1 LDDYCTGLNV
11 AKCGGAVNDAALGE
25 RGATVSTR
33 RFFVACVAVLTLAAC
48 NTTDYLVERYEWRWG
63 PDPALPRSD
72 VQSAIGGQVQVLDYI
87 TLAALK
93 KGYWDVP
100 PFSEPRLNGDWF
112 RVAEWGFNVGRQDC
126 EIYLNYMFR
135 MNREKQRD
143 DGIIA
148 GVSAATSAIVSVTAH
163 NPAKALSV
171 LAAAFGLAT
180 ALNDAIF
187 SSYLFTEAPG
197 LISVKVKDLQDTYQQ
212 QVEKN
217 QHPLATLVSTTK
229 TKTDTT
235 GVAGKSASQAS
246 DTSSTLVKP
255 ITTPEGAYSAI
266 QNYYHICLPQSIEGI
281 LLQTVADS
289 SAKSNNPS
297 NNSTP
302 QLVGNP
308 DSTKTTKTK

>member
-1 LDDYCTGLNV
+1 
-11 AKCGGAVNDAALGE
+11 
-25 RGATVSTR
+25 
-33 RFFVACVAVLTLAAC
+33 
-48 NTTDYLVERYEWRWG
+48 
-63 PDPALPRSD
+63 
-72 VQSAIGGQVQVLDYI
+72 
-87 TLAALK
+87 
-93 KGYWDVP
+93 
-100 PFSEPRLNGDWF
+100 
-112 RVAEWGFNVGRQDC
+112 
-126 EIYLNYMFR
+126 
-135 MNREKQRD
+135 
-143 DGIIA
+143 
-148 GVSAATSAIVSVTAH
+148 VSAATSAIVSATAH

-171 LAAAFGLAT
+171 LAASFGLAT

-217 QHPLATLVSTTK
+217 QHPVTTLVSTTK
-229 TKTDTT
+229 QTKTDTT
-235 GVAGKSASQAS
+235 GAANKSASQTA

-255 ITTPEGAYSAI
+255 ITTPEEAYNAI

-281 LLQTVADS
+281 LLQAVADS

-302 QLVGNP
+302 QLVGSP

>member
-1 LDDYCTGLNV
+1 M
-11 AKCGGAVNDAALGE
+11 
-25 RGATVSTR
+25 
-33 RFFVACVAVLTLAAC
+33 LAGC

-63 PDPALPRSD
+63 PDPALPRTD
-72 VQSAIGGQVQVLDYI
+72 VQSAIVGQIQVLDYI
-87 TLAALK
+87 TWQAFGVHYPGEGA
-93 KGYWDVP
+93 P
-100 PFSEPRLNGDWF
+100 PAKDFWF
-112 RVAEWGFNVGRQDC
+112 QVAEWGFNVGRQDC

-148 GVSAATSAIVSVTAH
+148 GVSAATSAIVTATTH

-171 LAAAFGLAT
+171 LAASFGLAT

-217 QHPLATLVSTTK
+217 QLQHAKAALVSTTEAK
-229 TKTDTT
+229 A
-235 GVAGKSASQAS
+235 VATGKS
-246 DTSSTLVKP
+246 TSPAPNATDKSTTTTTTVVRP
-255 ITTPEGAYSAI
+255 IVFPEDAYNAI

-281 LLQTVADS
+281 LLQAVADS
-289 SAKSNNPS
+289 SAKSSNPS

-302 QLVGNP
+302 QLVG
-308 DSTKTTKTK
+308 SSVTSKTTKTK

>member
-1 LDDYCTGLNV
+1 MF
-11 AKCGGAVNDAALGE
+11 
-25 RGATVSTR
+25 AT
-33 RFFVACVAVLTLAAC
+33 CVAVLTLAAC

-63 PDPALPRSD
+63 PDPALPRTD
-72 VQSAIGGQVQVLDYI
+72 VQSAIVGQIQVLDYI
-87 TLAALK
+87 TWQAFGIHYPGEAP
-93 KGYWDVP
+93 VP
-100 PFSEPRLNGDWF
+100 KDFWF
-112 RVAEWGFNVGRQDC
+112 KVAEWGFNVGRQDC

-148 GVSAATSAIVSVTAH
+148 GVSAATSAIVTATTH

-171 LAAAFGLAT
+171 LAASFGLAT

-187 SSYLFTEAPG
+187 SSYLFSEAPG

-217 QHPLATLVSTTK
+217 QQLVAQTPKTTRSITTVTQTATPTTQTTDTK
-229 TKTDTT
+229 TTI
-235 GVAGKSASQAS
+235 VQ
-246 DTSSTLVKP
+246 P
-255 ITTPEGAYSAI
+255 ITTPEAAYNAI
-266 QNYYHICLPQSIEGI
+266 QNYYHICLPQSIEGV

-302 QLVGNP
+302 KLVTN
-308 DSTKTTKTK
+308 TTK

>member
-1 LDDYCTGLNV
+1 M
-11 AKCGGAVNDAALGE
+11 
-25 RGATVSTR
+25 
-33 RFFVACVAVLTLAAC
+33 LAGC

-72 VQSAIGGQVQVLDYI
+72 VQTVIGGQVQVLDYI
-87 TLAALK
+87 TTTAFGNRYWEFPPVSLPDLK
-93 KGYWDVP
+93 G
-100 PFSEPRLNGDWF
+100 EWF

-148 GVSAATSAIVSVTAH
+148 GVSAATSAIVSATAH
-163 NPAKALSV
+163 NRAKALSV

-197 LISVKVKDLQDTYQQ
+197 LISIKVKDLQDTYQQ

-217 QHPLATLVSTTK
+217 QHAVKAPTIVSTTTQSQSMTTARGSSK
-229 TKTDTT
+229 PSASNATDT
-235 GVAGKSASQAS
+235 SN
-246 DTSSTLVKP
+246 TLVKP
-255 ITTPEGAYSAI
+255 ITTPEDAYNAI

-281 LLQTVADS
+281 LLQAVADS
-289 SAKSNNPS
+289 SAKSSNPS
-297 NNSTP
+297 NNNTP
-302 QLVGNP
+302 QLVASKP
-308 DSTKTTKTK
+308 ATAPTSKPK

>member
-1 LDDYCTGLNV
+1 V
-11 AKCGGAVNDAALGE
+11 SA
-25 RGATVSTR
+25 RRIFAT
-33 RFFVACVAVLTLAAC
+33 CVAVLTLAAC

-72 VQSAIGGQVQVLDYI
+72 VGSVIGGQFQVLEYI
-87 TLAALK
+87 TTAAFGK
-93 KGYWDVP
+93 DYWQLP
-100 PFSEPRLNGDWF
+100 KFSSPDLSGEWF

-148 GVSAATSAIVSVTAH
+148 GVNAATAAIVTATTH

-171 LAAAFGLAT
+171 LAASFGLAT

-217 QHPLATLVSTTK
+217 QLPENKSGLVSTTE
-229 TKTDTT
+229 TKTVAKGSAKPADKSTSTT
-235 GVAGKSASQAS
+235 TAV
-246 DTSSTLVKP
+246 VRP
-255 ITTPEGAYSAI
+255 IITAEDAYGAI
-266 QNYYHICLPQSIEGI
+266 QNYYHICLPQSIEGV
-281 LLQTVADS
+281 LLQAVADS
-289 SAKSNNPS
+289 STKSSNSSNN
-297 NNSTP
+297 NTP
-302 QLVGNP
+302 KLVTN
-308 DSTKTTKTK
+308 TTK